1 MRILGRWTIRSL
13 AALALVM
20 AVGTPALARVAA
32 IRTAA
37 PIADSSDAAVEAA
50 FVEAVE
56 AAVRGAVAMGL
67 SRVALRDAVVL
78 QDAVLVEI
86 VATDADVAPGEEGA
100 STAETGRRIEARADQ
115 PAR

>member
-1 MRILGRWTIRSL
+1 MGRSL

-20 AVGTPALARVAA
+20 AVATPGLARVAA

-37 PIADSSDAAVEAA
+37 PIADRSDAAVEAA

-67 SRVALRDAVVL
+67 SRVALRDAAVVG
-78 QDAVLVEI
+78 DAVLVEI
-86 VATDADVAPGEEGA
+86 VATDVDPEPGDDGAPAGA
-100 STAETGRRIEARADQ
+100 TDLRIEARADQ